1 MSWSML
7 EQDQDIISK
16 ALSAAKQ
23 AGADGADVSF
33 IKGGG
38 QDVQVRLG
46 KVESAERAED
56 YQMGM
61 RVFVGQRSATISSG
75 QLDDKNITQ
84 LAERA
89 VAMARHA
96 PENPYARLATAEEQA
111 KSFPEIDLYDDTD
124 FSTDKLTEI
133 ALACEDAA
141 LSQAGISNSDG
152 ASASAGTS
160 EVVIGTSTGFN
171 ASYKRSNFGFSAVV
185 LAEKDGQME
194 RDYDYSSAVFAEDLE
209 KPELVGQNAAHRT
222 LSRLGGRKP
231 QTGTFPVIFDK
242 RVSRS
247 LAGHVASAIN
257 GASIARGTSFLKERM
272 GEQITN
278 AAIHLLDNPLLPRGH
293 GSRLF
298 DGETLPVK
306 ERHLVKD
313 GVLQGWL
320 LDLATAAQLNLE
332 PTGNA
337 SRSLSGPPSPSVS
350 NFIMEA
356 GGTTLDEFLSDIEQ
370 GFYITELMGSSVSLT
385 TGDYSRGAS
394 GFWIENGKVTWPAT
408 EATIAG
414 NLKDIF
420 MDMLPASDL
429 ELTQSIAAPSVFIKQ
444 LMVAGS

>member
-1 MSWSML
+1 MSK
-7 EQDQDIISK
+7 QDQDIIEK

-38 QDVQVRLG
+38 LDVQVRLG

-56 YQMGM
+56 YQIGM
-61 RVFVGQRSATISSG
+61 RVFVGQKSATISSG
-75 QLDDKNITQ
+75 QLDDENITK

-89 VAMARHA
+89 VAMAKHA
-96 PENPYARLATAEEQA
+96 PEDPYARLATAEEQA
-111 KSFPEIDLYDDTD
+111 KSFPDIELFDDTSY
-124 FSTDKLTEI
+124 STEQLTEI
-133 ALACEDAA
+133 ALACEEAA

-152 ASASAGTS
+152 ASASSGSS
-160 EVVIGTSTGFN
+160 EVLIGTSTGFN
-171 ASYKRSNFGFSAVV
+171 ASYKRSSFGFSAVV

-194 RDYDYSSAVFAEDLE
+194 RDYDYSSAVFAEDLD
-209 KPELVGQNAAHRT
+209 KPEVVGRSAATRT
-222 LSRLGGRKP
+222 LARLGGRKP
-231 QTGTFPVIFDK
+231 QTGTFPVIYDK

-257 GASIARGTSFLKERM
+257 GAAIARGTSFLKDKM
-272 GEQITN
+272 GEQIAN
-278 AAIHLLDNPLLPRGH
+278 ASVRLLDNPLLPRGM

-298 DGETLPVK
+298 DGETLPVQK
-306 ERHLVKD
+306 RYLVKD
-313 GVLQGWL
+313 GCLQGWL
-320 LDLATAAQLNLE
+320 LDLATAAQLGLS

-350 NFIMEA
+350 NFIMEE
-356 GGTTLDEFLSDIEQ
+356 GETTLDDMIADIDQ

-394 GFWIENGKVTWPAT
+394 GFWIENGRITWPAT

-420 MDMLPASDL
+420 TDMMPADDL
-429 ELTQSIAAPSVFIKQ
+429 ELTQSIAAPSVFVKQ
-444 LMVAGS
+444 MMVAGS

>member
-1 MSWSML
+1 M
-7 EQDQDIISK
+7 
-16 ALSAAKQ
+16 
-23 AGADGADVSF
+23 
-33 IKGGG
+33 
-38 QDVQVRLG
+38 
-46 KVESAERAED
+46 
-56 YQMGM
+56 
-61 RVFVGQRSATISSG
+61 
-75 QLDDKNITQ
+75 
-84 LAERA
+84 
-89 VAMARHA
+89 
-96 PENPYARLATAEEQA
+96 
-111 KSFPEIDLYDDTD
+111 
-124 FSTDKLTEI
+124 
-133 ALACEDAA
+133 
-141 LSQAGISNSDG
+141 
-152 ASASAGTS
+152 
-160 EVVIGTSTGFN
+160 
-171 ASYKRSNFGFSAVV
+171 
-185 LAEKDGQME
+185 
-194 RDYDYSSAVFAEDLE
+194 
-209 KPELVGQNAAHRT
+209 
-222 LSRLGGRKP
+222 
-231 QTGTFPVIFDK
+231 
-242 RVSRS
+242 
-247 LAGHVASAIN
+247 
-257 GASIARGTSFLKERM
+257 
-272 GEQITN
+272 
-278 AAIHLLDNPLLPRGH
+278 
-293 GSRLF
+293 F

>member
-1 MSWSML
+1 MSK
-7 EQDQDIISK
+7 QDQDIIEK

-38 QDVQVRLG
+38 LDVQVRLG

-61 RVFVGQRSATISSG
+61 RVFVGQKSATISSG
-75 QLDDKNITQ
+75 QLDDENITK

-89 VAMARHA
+89 VAMAKHA
-96 PENPYARLATAEEQA
+96 PEDPYARLATAEEQA
-111 KSFPEIDLYDDTD
+111 KSFPDIELFDDTSY
-124 FSTDKLTEI
+124 STEQLTEI
-133 ALACEDAA
+133 ALACEEAA

-152 ASASAGTS
+152 ASASSGSS
-160 EVVIGTSTGFN
+160 EVLIGTSTGFN
-171 ASYKRSNFGFSAVV
+171 ASYKRSSFGFSAVV

-194 RDYDYSSAVFAEDLE
+194 RDYDYSSAVFAEDLD
-209 KPELVGQNAAHRT
+209 KPEVVGRSAATRT
-222 LSRLGGRKP
+222 LARLGGRKP
-231 QTGTFPVIFDK
+231 QTGTFPVIYDK

-257 GASIARGTSFLKERM
+257 GAAIARGTSFLKDKM
-272 GEQITN
+272 GEQIPN
-278 AAIHLLDNPLLPRGH
+278 ASVRLLDNPLLPRGM

-298 DGETLPVK
+298 DGETLPVQK
-306 ERHLVKD
+306 RYLVKD
-313 GVLQGWL
+313 GCLQGWL
-320 LDLATAAQLNLE
+320 LDLATAAQLGLS

-350 NFIMEA
+350 NFIMEE
-356 GGTTLDEFLSDIEQ
+356 GETTLDDMIADIDQ

-394 GFWIENGKVTWPAT
+394 GFWIENGRITWPAT

-420 MDMLPASDL
+420 TDMMPADDL
-429 ELTQSIAAPSVFIKQ
+429 ELTQSIAAPSVFVKQ
-444 LMVAGS
+444 MMVAGS

>member
-1 MSWSML
+1 MSK
-7 EQDQDIISK
+7 QDQDIIEK

-38 QDVQVRLG
+38 LDVQVRLG

-61 RVFVGQRSATISSG
+61 RVFVGQKSATISSG
-75 QLDDKNITQ
+75 QLDDENITK

-89 VAMARHA
+89 VAMAKHA
-96 PENPYARLATAEEQA
+96 PEDPYARLATAEEQA
-111 KSFPEIDLYDDTD
+111 KSFPDIELFDDTS
-124 FSTDKLTEI
+124 FSTEQLTEI
-133 ALACEDAA
+133 ALACEEAA

-152 ASASAGTS
+152 ASASSGSS
-160 EVVIGTSTGFN
+160 EVLIGTSTGFN
-171 ASYKRSNFGFSAVV
+171 ASYKRSSFGFSAVV

-194 RDYDYSSAVFAEDLE
+194 RDYDYSSAVFAENLD
-209 KPELVGQNAAHRT
+209 KPEVVGRSAATRT
-222 LSRLGGRKP
+222 LARLGGRKP
-231 QTGTFPVIFDK
+231 QTGTFPVIYDK

-257 GASIARGTSFLKERM
+257 GAAIARGTSFLKDKM
-272 GEQITN
+272 GEQIAN
-278 AAIHLLDNPLLPRGH
+278 ASVRLLDNPLLPRGM

-298 DGETLPVK
+298 DGETLPVQK
-306 ERHLVKD
+306 RYLVKN
-313 GVLQGWL
+313 GCLQGWL
-320 LDLATAAQLNLE
+320 LDLATAAQLGLS

-350 NFIMEA
+350 NFIMEE
-356 GGTTLDEFLSDIEQ
+356 GETTLDDMIADIDQ

-394 GFWIENGKVTWPAT
+394 GFWIENGQITWPAT

-420 MDMLPASDL
+420 TDMMPADDL
-429 ELTQSIAAPSVFIKQ
+429 ELTQSIAAPSVFVKQ
-444 LMVAGS
+444 MMVAGS

>member
-1 MSWSML
+1 MSK
-7 EQDQDIISK
+7 QDQDIIEK

-38 QDVQVRLG
+38 LDVQVRLG

-61 RVFVGQRSATISSG
+61 RVFVGQKSATISSG
-75 QLDDKNITQ
+75 QLDDENITK

-89 VAMARHA
+89 VAMAKHA
-96 PENPYARLATAEEQA
+96 PEDPYARLATAEEQA
-111 KSFPEIDLYDDTD
+111 KSFPDIELFDDTSY
-124 FSTDKLTEI
+124 STEQLTEI
-133 ALACEDAA
+133 ALACEEAA
-141 LSQAGISNSDG
+141 LSQTGISNSDG
-152 ASASAGTS
+152 ASASSGSS
-160 EVVIGTSTGFN
+160 EVLIGTSTGFN
-171 ASYKRSNFGFSAVV
+171 ASYKRSSFGFSAVV

-194 RDYDYSSAVFAEDLE
+194 RDYDYSSAVFAEDLD
-209 KPELVGQNAAHRT
+209 KPEVVGRSAATRT
-222 LSRLGGRKP
+222 LARLGGRKP
-231 QTGTFPVIFDK
+231 QTGTFPVIYDK

-257 GASIARGTSFLKERM
+257 GAAIARGTSFLKDKM
-272 GEQITN
+272 GQQIAN
-278 AAIHLLDNPLLPRGH
+278 ASVRLLDNPLLPRGM

-298 DGETLPVK
+298 DGETLPVQK
-306 ERHLVKD
+306 RYLVKD
-313 GVLQGWL
+313 GCLQGWL
-320 LDLATAAQLNLE
+320 LDLATAAQLGLS

-350 NFIMEA
+350 NFIMEE
-356 GGTTLDEFLSDIEQ
+356 GETTLDDMIADIDQ

-394 GFWIENGKVTWPAT
+394 GFWIENGRITWPAT

-420 MDMLPASDL
+420 TDMMPADDL
-429 ELTQSIAAPSVFIKQ
+429 ELTQSIAAPSVFVKQ
-444 LMVAGS
+444 MMVAGS

>member
-1 MSWSML
+1 MSK
-7 EQDQDIISK
+7 QDQDIIEK

-23 AGADGADVSF
+23 AGAEGADVSF

-38 QDVQVRLG
+38 LDVQVRLG

-61 RVFVGQRSATISSG
+61 RVFVGQKSATISSG
-75 QLDDKNITQ
+75 QLDDENITK

-89 VAMARHA
+89 VAMAKHA
-96 PENPYARLATAEEQA
+96 PEDPYARLATAEEQA
-111 KSFPEIDLYDDTD
+111 KSFPDIELFDDTSY
-124 FSTDKLTEI
+124 STEQLTEI
-133 ALACEDAA
+133 ALACEEAA

-152 ASASAGTS
+152 ASASSGSS
-160 EVVIGTSTGFN
+160 EVLIGTSTGFN
-171 ASYKRSNFGFSAVV
+171 ASYKRSSFGFSAVV

-194 RDYDYSSAVFAEDLE
+194 RDYDYSSAVFAEDLD
-209 KPELVGQNAAHRT
+209 KPEVVGRSAATRT
-222 LSRLGGRKP
+222 LARLGGRKP
-231 QTGTFPVIFDK
+231 QTGTFPVIYDK

-257 GASIARGTSFLKERM
+257 GAAIARGTSFLKDKM
-272 GEQITN
+272 GQQIAN
-278 AAIHLLDNPLLPRGH
+278 ASVRLLDNPLLPRGM

-298 DGETLPVK
+298 DGETLPVQK
-306 ERHLVKD
+306 RYLVKD
-313 GVLQGWL
+313 GCLQGWL
-320 LDLATAAQLNLE
+320 LDLATAAQLGLS

-350 NFIMEA
+350 NFIMEE
-356 GGTTLDEFLSDIEQ
+356 GETTLDDMIADIDQ

-394 GFWIENGKVTWPAT
+394 GFWIENGRITWPAT

-420 MDMLPASDL
+420 TDMMPADDL
-429 ELTQSIAAPSVFIKQ
+429 ELTQSIAAPSVFVKQ
-444 LMVAGS
+444 MMVAGS

>member
-1 MSWSML
+1 MSK
-7 EQDQDIISK
+7 QDQDIIEK

-38 QDVQVRLG
+38 LDVQVRLG

-61 RVFVGQRSATISSG
+61 RVFVGQKSATISSG
-75 QLDDKNITQ
+75 QLDDENITK

-89 VAMARHA
+89 VAMAKHA
-96 PENPYARLATAEEQA
+96 PEDPYARLATAEEQA
-111 KSFPEIDLYDDTD
+111 KSFPDIELFDDTSY
-124 FSTDKLTEI
+124 STEQLTEI
-133 ALACEDAA
+133 ALACEEAA

-152 ASASAGTS
+152 ASASSGSS
-160 EVVIGTSTGFN
+160 EVLIGTSTGFN
-171 ASYKRSNFGFSAVV
+171 ASYKRSSFGFSAVV

-194 RDYDYSSAVFAEDLE
+194 RDYDYSSAVFAEDLD
-209 KPELVGQNAAHRT
+209 KPEVVGRSAATRT
-222 LSRLGGRKP
+222 LARLGGRKP
-231 QTGTFPVIFDK
+231 QTGTFPVIYDK

-257 GASIARGTSFLKERM
+257 GAAIARGTSFLKDKM
-272 GEQITN
+272 GQQIAN
-278 AAIHLLDNPLLPRGH
+278 ASVRLLDNPLLPRGM

-298 DGETLPVK
+298 DGETLPVQK
-306 ERHLVKD
+306 RYLVKD
-313 GVLQGWL
+313 GCLQGWL
-320 LDLATAAQLNLE
+320 LDLATAAQLGLS

-350 NFIMEA
+350 NFIMEE
-356 GGTTLDEFLSDIEQ
+356 GETTLDDMIADIDQ

-394 GFWIENGKVTWPAT
+394 GFWIENGQITWPAT

-420 MDMLPASDL
+420 TDMMPADDL
-429 ELTQSIAAPSVFIKQ
+429 ELTQSIAAPSVFVKQ
-444 LMVAGS
+444 MMVAGS

>member
-1 MSWSML
+1 MSK
-7 EQDQDIISK
+7 QDQDIIEK

-38 QDVQVRLG
+38 LDVQVRLG

-61 RVFVGQRSATISSG
+61 RVFVGQKSATISSG
-75 QLDDKNITQ
+75 QLDDENITK

-89 VAMARHA
+89 VAMAKHA
-96 PENPYARLATAEEQA
+96 PEDPYARLATAEEQA
-111 KSFPEIDLYDDTD
+111 KSFPDIELFDDTSY
-124 FSTDKLTEI
+124 STEQLTEI
-133 ALACEDAA
+133 ALACEEAA

-152 ASASAGTS
+152 ASASSGSS
-160 EVVIGTSTGFN
+160 EVLIGTSTGFN
-171 ASYKRSNFGFSAVV
+171 ASYKRSSFGFSAVV

-194 RDYDYSSAVFAEDLE
+194 RDYDYSSAVFAEDLD
-209 KPELVGQNAAHRT
+209 KPEVVGRSAATRT
-222 LSRLGGRKP
+222 LARLGGRKP
-231 QTGTFPVIFDK
+231 QTGTFPVIYDK

-257 GASIARGTSFLKERM
+257 GAAIARGTSFLKDKM
-272 GEQITN
+272 GEQIAN
-278 AAIHLLDNPLLPRGH
+278 ASVRLLDNPLLPRGM

-298 DGETLPVK
+298 DGETLPVQK
-306 ERHLVKD
+306 RYLVKD
-313 GVLQGWL
+313 GCLQGWL
-320 LDLATAAQLNLE
+320 LDLATAAQLGLS

-350 NFIMEA
+350 NFIMEE
-356 GGTTLDEFLSDIEQ
+356 GETTLDDMIADIDQ

-394 GFWIENGKVTWPAT
+394 GFWIENGRITWPAT

-420 MDMLPASDL
+420 TDMMPADDL
-429 ELTQSIAAPSVFIKQ
+429 ELTQSIAAPSVFVKQ
-444 LMVAGS
+444 MMVAGS

>member
-1 MSWSML
+1 
-7 EQDQDIISK
+7 
-16 ALSAAKQ
+16 
-23 AGADGADVSF
+23 
-33 IKGGG
+33 
-38 QDVQVRLG
+38 
-46 KVESAERAED
+46 
-56 YQMGM
+56 
-61 RVFVGQRSATISSG
+61 
-75 QLDDKNITQ
+75 
-84 LAERA
+84 
-89 VAMARHA
+89 
-96 PENPYARLATAEEQA
+96 
-111 KSFPEIDLYDDTD
+111 
-124 FSTDKLTEI
+124 
-133 ALACEDAA
+133 
-141 LSQAGISNSDG
+141 
-152 ASASAGTS
+152 
-160 EVVIGTSTGFN
+160 
-171 ASYKRSNFGFSAVV
+171 
-185 LAEKDGQME
+185 
-194 RDYDYSSAVFAEDLE
+194 
-209 KPELVGQNAAHRT
+209 
-222 LSRLGGRKP
+222 
-231 QTGTFPVIFDK
+231 
-242 RVSRS
+242 
-247 LAGHVASAIN
+247 
-257 GASIARGTSFLKERM
+257 M
-272 GEQITN
+272 GEKITN
-278 AAIHLLDNPLLPRGH
+278 AALHLLDNPLLPRGH

-356 GGTTLDEFLSDIEQ
+356 GETTLDEFLSDIEQ

>member
-1 MSWSML
+1 MSK
-7 EQDQDIISK
+7 QDQDIIEK

-38 QDVQVRLG
+38 LDVQVRLG

-61 RVFVGQRSATISSG
+61 RVFVGQKSATISSG
-75 QLDDKNITQ
+75 QLDDENITK

-89 VAMARHA
+89 VAMAKHA
-96 PENPYARLATAEEQA
+96 PEDPYARLATAEEQA
-111 KSFPEIDLYDDTD
+111 KSFPDIELFDDTSY
-124 FSTDKLTEI
+124 STEQLTEI
-133 ALACEDAA
+133 ALACEEAA

-152 ASASAGTS
+152 ASASSGSS
-160 EVVIGTSTGFN
+160 EVLIGTSTGFN
-171 ASYKRSNFGFSAVV
+171 ASYKRSSFGFSAVV

-194 RDYDYSSAVFAEDLE
+194 RDYDYSAAAFAEDLD
-209 KPELVGQNAAHRT
+209 KPEVVGRSAATRT
-222 LSRLGGRKP
+222 LARLGGRKP
-231 QTGTFPVIFDK
+231 QTGTFPVIYDK

-257 GASIARGTSFLKERM
+257 GAAIARGTSFLKDKM
-272 GEQITN
+272 GEQIAN
-278 AAIHLLDNPLLPRGH
+278 ASVRLLDNPLLPRGM

-298 DGETLPVK
+298 DGETLPVQK
-306 ERHLVKD
+306 RYLVKD
-313 GVLQGWL
+313 GCLQGWL
-320 LDLATAAQLNLE
+320 LDLATAAQLGLS

-350 NFIMEA
+350 NFIMEE
-356 GGTTLDEFLSDIEQ
+356 GETTLDDMIADIDQ

-394 GFWIENGKVTWPAT
+394 GFWIENGRITWPAT

-420 MDMLPASDL
+420 TDMMPADDL
-429 ELTQSIAAPSVFIKQ
+429 ELTQSIAAPSVFVKQ
-444 LMVAGS
+444 MMVAGS

>member
-1 MSWSML
+1 MSK
-7 EQDQDIISK
+7 QDQDIIEK

-38 QDVQVRLG
+38 LDVQVRLG

-61 RVFVGQRSATISSG
+61 RVFVGQKSATISSG
-75 QLDDKNITQ
+75 QLDDENITE

-89 VAMARHA
+89 VAMAKHA
-96 PENPYARLATAEEQA
+96 PEDPYARLATAEEQA
-111 KSFPEIDLYDDTD
+111 KSFPDIELFDDTS
-124 FSTDKLTEI
+124 FSTEKLTEI
-133 ALACEDAA
+133 ALACEEAA

-152 ASASAGTS
+152 ASASSGSS
-160 EVVIGTSTGFN
+160 EVLIGTSTGFN
-171 ASYKRSNFGFSAVV
+171 ASYKRSSFGFSAVV
-185 LAEKDGQME
+185 LAEQDGQME
-194 RDYDYSSAVFAEDLE
+194 RDYDHSSAVFAEDLKE
-209 KPELVGQNAAHRT
+209 PEAVGRSAATRT
-222 LSRLGGRKP
+222 LARLGGRKP
-231 QTGTFPVIFDK
+231 QTGTFPVIYDK

-257 GASIARGTSFLKERM
+257 GAAIARGTSFLKEKM
-272 GEQITN
+272 GQQIAN
-278 AAIHLLDNPLLPRGH
+278 PSINLLDNPSLPRGM

-298 DGETLPVK
+298 DGETLPVQK
-306 ERHLVKD
+306 RYLVQE
-313 GVLQGWL
+313 GSLQGWL
-320 LDLATAAQLNLE
+320 LDLATAAQLGLS

-350 NFIMEA
+350 NFIMEQ
-356 GGTTLDEFLSDIEQ
+356 GKTTLDEMIADIEQ

-394 GFWIENGKVTWPAT
+394 GFWIENGKITWPAT

-420 MDMLPASDL
+420 NDMMPADDL
-429 ELTQSIAAPSVFIKQ
+429 ELTQSIAAPSVFVKQ
-444 LMVAGS
+444 MMVAGS

>member
-1 MSWSML
+1 MSK
-7 EQDQDIISK
+7 QDQDIIEK

-38 QDVQVRLG
+38 LDVQVRLG

-61 RVFVGQRSATISSG
+61 RVFVGQKSATISSG
-75 QLDDKNITQ
+75 QLDDENITE

-89 VAMARHA
+89 VAMAKHA
-96 PENPYARLATAEEQA
+96 PEDPYARLATAEEQA
-111 KSFPEIDLYDDTD
+111 KSFPEIELFDDTSY
-124 FSTDKLTEI
+124 STEKLTEI
-133 ALACEDAA
+133 ALTCEEAA

-152 ASASAGTS
+152 ASASSGSS
-160 EVVIGTSTGFN
+160 EVLIGTSTGFN
-171 ASYKRSNFGFSAVV
+171 ASYKRSSFGFSAVV
-185 LAEKDGQME
+185 LAEQDGQME
-194 RDYDYSSAVFAEDLE
+194 RDYDYSSAVFAEDLDD
-209 KPELVGQNAAHRT
+209 PETVGRSAATRT
-222 LSRLGGRKP
+222 LARLGGRKP
-231 QTGTFPVIFDK
+231 QTGTFPVIYDK

-257 GASIARGTSFLKERM
+257 GAAIARGTSFLKEKM
-272 GEQITN
+272 GQQIAN
-278 AAIHLLDNPLLPRGH
+278 SSVRLLDNPLLPRGM

-298 DGETLPVK
+298 DGETLPVQK
-306 ERHLVKD
+306 RYLVKD
-313 GVLQGWL
+313 GCLQGWL
-320 LDLATAAQLNLE
+320 LDLATAAQLGLS

-350 NFIMEA
+350 NFIMEE
-356 GGTTLDEFLSDIEQ
+356 GKTTLDDMIADIDQ

-394 GFWIENGKVTWPAT
+394 GFWIENGRITWPAT

-420 MDMLPASDL
+420 TDMMPADDL
-429 ELTQSIAAPSVFIKQ
+429 ELTQSIAAPSVFVKQ
-444 LMVAGS
+444 MMVAGS

>member
-1 MSWSML
+1 MSK
-7 EQDQDIISK
+7 QDQDIIEK

-23 AGADGADVSF
+23 AGAEGADVSF

-38 QDVQVRLG
+38 LDVQVRLG

-61 RVFVGQRSATISSG
+61 RVFVGQKSATISSG
-75 QLDDKNITQ
+75 QLDDENITK

-89 VAMARHA
+89 VAMAKHA
-96 PENPYARLATAEEQA
+96 PEDPYARLATAEEQA
-111 KSFPEIDLYDDTD
+111 KSFPDIELFDDTSY
-124 FSTDKLTEI
+124 STEQLTEI
-133 ALACEDAA
+133 ALACEEAA

-152 ASASAGTS
+152 ASASSGSS
-160 EVVIGTSTGFN
+160 EVLIGTSTGFN
-171 ASYKRSNFGFSAVV
+171 ASYKRSSFGFSAVV

-194 RDYDYSSAVFAEDLE
+194 RDYDYSSAVFAEDLD
-209 KPELVGQNAAHRT
+209 KPEVVGRSAATRT
-222 LSRLGGRKP
+222 LARLGGRKP
-231 QTGTFPVIFDK
+231 QTGTFPVIYDK

-257 GASIARGTSFLKERM
+257 GAAIARGTSFLKDKM
-272 GEQITN
+272 GEQIAN
-278 AAIHLLDNPLLPRGH
+278 ASVRLLDNPLLPRGM

-298 DGETLPVK
+298 DGETLPVQK
-306 ERHLVKD
+306 RYLVKD
-313 GVLQGWL
+313 GCLQGWL
-320 LDLATAAQLNLE
+320 LDLATAAQLGLS

-350 NFIMEA
+350 NFIMEE
-356 GGTTLDEFLSDIEQ
+356 GETTLDDMIADIDQ

-394 GFWIENGKVTWPAT
+394 GFWIENGRITWPAT

-420 MDMLPASDL
+420 TDMMPADDL
-429 ELTQSIAAPSVFIKQ
+429 ELTQSIAAPSVFVKQ
-444 LMVAGS
+444 MMVAGS

>member
-1 MSWSML
+1 MSK
-7 EQDQDIISK
+7 QDQDIIENALK
-16 ALSAAKQ
+16 AAEQ

-38 QDVQVRLG
+38 LDVQVRLG

-61 RVFVGQRSATISSG
+61 RVFVGQKSATISSG
-75 QLDDKNITQ
+75 QLDDENITQ

-89 VAMARHA
+89 VAMAKHA
-96 PENPYARLATAEEQA
+96 PEDPYARLATAEEQA
-111 KSFPEIDLYDDTD
+111 KSFPDIELFDDTSY
-124 FSTDKLTEI
+124 STERLTEI
-133 ALACEDAA
+133 ALACEEAA

-152 ASASAGTS
+152 ASASSGSS
-160 EVVIGTSTGFN
+160 EVLIGTSTGFN
-171 ASYKRSNFGFSAVV
+171 ASYKRSSFGFSAVV
-185 LAEKDGQME
+185 LAEQDGQME
-194 RDYDYSSAVFAEDLE
+194 RDYDYSSAVFAEDLDQ
-209 KPELVGQNAAHRT
+209 PEVVGQRAATRT
-222 LSRLGGRKP
+222 LARLGGRKP
-231 QTGTFPVIFDK
+231 QTGTFPVIYDK

-257 GASIARGTSFLKERM
+257 GAAIARGTSFLKEKM
-272 GEQITN
+272 GQQIAN
-278 AAIHLLDNPLLPRGH
+278 SSVNLLDNPLLPRGM

-298 DGETLPVK
+298 DGETLPVQK
-306 ERHLVKD
+306 RYLVQN
-313 GVLQGWL
+313 GRLQGWL
-320 LDLATAAQLNLE
+320 LDLATAAQLGLS

-356 GGTTLDEFLSDIEQ
+356 GGSKLDEMIADIKQ

-394 GFWIENGKVTWPAT
+394 GFWIENGKITWPAT

-420 MDMLPASDL
+420 NDMMPADDL
-429 ELTQSIAAPSVFIKQ
+429 ELTQSIAAPSVFVKQ
-444 LMVAGS
+444 MMVAGS

>member
-1 MSWSML
+1 
-7 EQDQDIISK
+7 
-16 ALSAAKQ
+16 
-23 AGADGADVSF
+23 
-33 IKGGG
+33 
-38 QDVQVRLG
+38 
-46 KVESAERAED
+46 
-56 YQMGM
+56 
-61 RVFVGQRSATISSG
+61 
-75 QLDDKNITQ
+75 
-84 LAERA
+84 
-89 VAMARHA
+89 
-96 PENPYARLATAEEQA
+96 
-111 KSFPEIDLYDDTD
+111 
-124 FSTDKLTEI
+124 
-133 ALACEDAA
+133 
-141 LSQAGISNSDG
+141 
-152 ASASAGTS
+152 
-160 EVVIGTSTGFN
+160 
-171 ASYKRSNFGFSAVV
+171 
-185 LAEKDGQME
+185 ME

-209 KPELVGQNAAHRT
+209 KPEIVGQNAAHRT

-278 AAIHLLDNPLLPRGH
+278 ADIHLLDNPLLPRGH

>member
-1 MSWSML
+1 MSK
-7 EQDQDIISK
+7 QDQDIIEK

-23 AGADGADVSF
+23 AGAEGADVSF

-38 QDVQVRLG
+38 LDVQVRLG

-61 RVFVGQRSATISSG
+61 RVFVGQKSATISSG
-75 QLDDKNITQ
+75 QLDDENITK

-89 VAMARHA
+89 VAMAKHA
-96 PENPYARLATAEEQA
+96 PEDPYARLATAEEQA
-111 KSFPEIDLYDDTD
+111 KSFPDIELFDDTSY
-124 FSTDKLTEI
+124 STEQLTEI
-133 ALACEDAA
+133 ALACEEAA

-152 ASASAGTS
+152 ASASSGSS
-160 EVVIGTSTGFN
+160 EVLIGTSTGFN
-171 ASYKRSNFGFSAVV
+171 ASYKRSSFGFSAVV

-194 RDYDYSSAVFAEDLE
+194 RDYDYSSAVFAEDLD
-209 KPELVGQNAAHRT
+209 KPEVVGRSAATRT
-222 LSRLGGRKP
+222 LARLGGRKP
-231 QTGTFPVIFDK
+231 QTGTFPVIYDK

-257 GASIARGTSFLKERM
+257 GAAIARGTSFLKDKM
-272 GEQITN
+272 GQQIAN
-278 AAIHLLDNPLLPRGH
+278 ASVRLLDNPLLPRGM

-298 DGETLPVK
+298 DGETLPVQK
-306 ERHLVKD
+306 HYLVKD
-313 GVLQGWL
+313 GCLQGWL
-320 LDLATAAQLNLE
+320 LDLATAAQLGLS

-350 NFIMEA
+350 NFIMEE
-356 GGTTLDEFLSDIEQ
+356 GETTLDDMIADIDQ

-394 GFWIENGKVTWPAT
+394 GFWIENGRITWPAT

-420 MDMLPASDL
+420 TDMMPADDL
-429 ELTQSIAAPSVFIKQ
+429 ELTQSIAAPSVFVKQ
-444 LMVAGS
+444 MMVAGS

>member
-1 MSWSML
+1 MSWGMSK
-7 EQDQDIISK
+7 QDQDIIEK
-16 ALSAAKQ
+16 ALSAAAK

-38 QDVQVRLG
+38 LDVQVRLG

-75 QLDDKNITQ
+75 QLDDENITQ

-89 VAMARHA
+89 VAMAKHA
-96 PENPYARLATAEEQA
+96 PEDPYARLATAEEQA
-111 KSFPEIDLYDDTD
+111 KSFPEIELFDETSY
-124 FSTDKLTEI
+124 STEQLSEI
-133 ALACEDAA
+133 ALACEEAA

-152 ASASAGTS
+152 ASASSGSS
-160 EVVIGTSTGFN
+160 EVLIGTSTGFN
-171 ASYKRSNFGFSAVV
+171 ASYKRSSFGFSAVV
-185 LAEKDGQME
+185 LAERDGQME
-194 RDYDYSSAVFAEDLE
+194 RDYDYSSAVFAEDLDQ
-209 KPELVGQNAAHRT
+209 PEAVGRSAATRT
-222 LSRLGGRKP
+222 LARLGGRKP
-231 QTGTFPVIFDK
+231 QTGMFPVIYDK

-257 GASIARGTSFLKERM
+257 GAAIARGTSFLKDKM
-272 GEQITN
+272 GQQIAN
-278 AAIHLLDNPLLPRGH
+278 SSVNLLDNPLLPRGM

-298 DGETLPVK
+298 DGETLPVQQ
-306 ERHLVKD
+306 RYLVKN
-313 GVLQGWL
+313 GGLEGWL
-320 LDLATAAQLNLE
+320 LDLATAAQLGLA

-350 NFIMEA
+350 NFIMEDGETA
-356 GGTTLDEFLSDIEQ
+356 LADLIADIKQ
-370 GFYITELMGSSVSLT
+370 GFYITEMMGSSVSLT

-394 GFWIENGKVTWPAT
+394 GFWIENGKITWPAT

-414 NLKDIF
+414 NLKDMF
-420 MDMLPASDL
+420 MDMVPADDL

-444 LMVAGS
+444 IMVAGS

>member
-1 MSWSML
+1 MSK
-7 EQDQDIISK
+7 QDQDIIEK

-38 QDVQVRLG
+38 LDVQVRLG

-61 RVFVGQRSATISSG
+61 RVFVGQKSATISSG
-75 QLDDKNITQ
+75 QLDDENITK

-89 VAMARHA
+89 VAMAKHA
-96 PENPYARLATAEEQA
+96 PEDPYARLATAEEQA
-111 KSFPEIDLYDDTD
+111 KSFPDIELFDDTSY
-124 FSTDKLTEI
+124 STEQLTEI
-133 ALACEDAA
+133 ALACEEAA

-152 ASASAGTS
+152 ASASSGSS
-160 EVVIGTSTGFN
+160 EVLIGTSTGFN
-171 ASYKRSNFGFSAVV
+171 ASYKRSSFGFSAVV

-194 RDYDYSSAVFAEDLE
+194 RDYDYSSAVFAEDLD
-209 KPELVGQNAAHRT
+209 KPEVVGRSAATRT
-222 LSRLGGRKP
+222 LARLGGRKP
-231 QTGTFPVIFDK
+231 QTGTFPVIYDK

-257 GASIARGTSFLKERM
+257 GAAIARGTSFLKDKM
-272 GEQITN
+272 GQQIAN
-278 AAIHLLDNPLLPRGH
+278 ASVRLLDNPLLPRGM

-298 DGETLPVK
+298 DGETLPVQK
-306 ERHLVKD
+306 RYLVKD
-313 GVLQGWL
+313 GCLQGWL
-320 LDLATAAQLNLE
+320 LDLATAAQLGLS

-350 NFIMEA
+350 NFIMEE
-356 GGTTLDEFLSDIEQ
+356 GETTLDDMIADIDQ

-394 GFWIENGKVTWPAT
+394 GFWIENGRITWPAT

-420 MDMLPASDL
+420 TDMMPADDL
-429 ELTQSIAAPSVFIKQ
+429 ELTQSIAAPSVFVKQ
-444 LMVAGS
+444 MMVAGS

>member
-1 MSWSML
+1 MSK
-7 EQDQDIISK
+7 QDQDIIEK

-38 QDVQVRLG
+38 LDVQVRLG

-61 RVFVGQRSATISSG
+61 RVFVGQKSATISSG
-75 QLDDKNITQ
+75 QLDDENITK

-89 VAMARHA
+89 VAMAKHA
-96 PENPYARLATAEEQA
+96 PEDPYARLATAEEQA
-111 KSFPEIDLYDDTD
+111 KSFPDIELFDDTSY
-124 FSTDKLTEI
+124 STEQLTEI
-133 ALACEDAA
+133 ALACEEAA

-152 ASASAGTS
+152 ASASSGSS
-160 EVVIGTSTGFN
+160 EVLIGTSTGFN
-171 ASYKRSNFGFSAVV
+171 ASYKRSSFGFSAVV

-194 RDYDYSSAVFAEDLE
+194 RDYDYSSAVFAEDLD
-209 KPELVGQNAAHRT
+209 KPEVVGRSAATRT
-222 LSRLGGRKP
+222 LARLGGRKP
-231 QTGTFPVIFDK
+231 QTGTFPVIYDK

-257 GASIARGTSFLKERM
+257 GAAIARGTSFLKDKM
-272 GEQITN
+272 GEQIAN
-278 AAIHLLDNPLLPRGH
+278 ASVRLLDNPLLPRGM

-298 DGETLPVK
+298 DGETLPVQK
-306 ERHLVKD
+306 RYLVKD
-313 GVLQGWL
+313 GCLQGWL
-320 LDLATAAQLNLE
+320 LDLATAAQLGLS

-350 NFIMEA
+350 NFIMEE
-356 GGTTLDEFLSDIEQ
+356 GETTLDDMIADIDQ

-394 GFWIENGKVTWPAT
+394 GFWIENGQITWPAT

-420 MDMLPASDL
+420 TDMMPADDL
-429 ELTQSIAAPSVFIKQ
+429 ELTQSIAAPSVFVKQ
-444 LMVAGS
+444 MMVAGS

>member
-1 MSWSML
+1 MSK
-7 EQDQDIISK
+7 QDQDIIEK

-38 QDVQVRLG
+38 LDVQVRLG

-61 RVFVGQRSATISSG
+61 RVFVGQKSATISSG
-75 QLDDKNITQ
+75 QLDDENITK

-89 VAMARHA
+89 VAMAKHA
-96 PENPYARLATAEEQA
+96 PEDPYARLATAEEQA
-111 KSFPEIDLYDDTD
+111 KSFPDIELFDDTSY
-124 FSTDKLTEI
+124 STEQLTEI
-133 ALACEDAA
+133 ALACEEAA

-152 ASASAGTS
+152 ASASSGSS
-160 EVVIGTSTGFN
+160 EVLIGTSTGFN
-171 ASYKRSNFGFSAVV
+171 ASYKRSGFGFSAVV

-194 RDYDYSSAVFAEDLE
+194 RDYDYSSAVFAEDLD
-209 KPELVGQNAAHRT
+209 KPEVVGRSAATRT
-222 LSRLGGRKP
+222 LARLGGRKP
-231 QTGTFPVIFDK
+231 QTGTFPVIYDK

-257 GASIARGTSFLKERM
+257 GAAIARGTSFLKDKM
-272 GEQITN
+272 GEQIAN
-278 AAIHLLDNPLLPRGH
+278 ASVRLLDNPLLPRGM

-298 DGETLPVK
+298 DGETLPVQK
-306 ERHLVKD
+306 RYLVKD
-313 GVLQGWL
+313 GCLQGWL
-320 LDLATAAQLNLE
+320 LDLATAAQLGLS

-350 NFIMEA
+350 NFIMEE
-356 GGTTLDEFLSDIEQ
+356 GETTLDDMIADIDQ

-394 GFWIENGKVTWPAT
+394 GFWIENGRITWPAT

-420 MDMLPASDL
+420 TDMMPADDL
-429 ELTQSIAAPSVFIKQ
+429 ELTQSIAAPSVFVKQ
-444 LMVAGS
+444 MMVAGS